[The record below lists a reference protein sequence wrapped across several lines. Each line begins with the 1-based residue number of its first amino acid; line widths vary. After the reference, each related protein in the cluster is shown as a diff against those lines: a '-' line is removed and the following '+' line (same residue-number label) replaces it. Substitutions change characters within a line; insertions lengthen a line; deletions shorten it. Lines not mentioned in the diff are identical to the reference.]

1 MNCTWKIINNF
12 TDPNIYLTYYF
23 NPLSFRVGSKDV
35 IRIGMENGASN
46 QSYTYLNNVGV
57 SQPVS
62 INGSKFYID
71 FDTGDPPSNGSGQIL
86 NAGWDLYVTAN
97 YKSCD
102 CAGPSTLYFYDPSNV
117 YTLYSSVNLN
127 DGGHF
132 YCVPMQC
139 SWTIINY
146 LDNYSVNINGSISL
160 RENSGDYI
168 EGRSYY
174 NYVLFRIESS
184 YNNQILQIP
193 SIMAQV
199 TIIYQQ
205 HHLMKMQQFHHA
217 VVMLHTI
224 YT

>member
-1 MNCTWKIINNF
+1 
-12 TDPNIYLTYYF
+12 
-23 NPLSFRVGSKDV
+23 
-35 IRIGMENGASN
+35 MENGASN
-46 QSYTYLNNVGV
+46 QSFTYLNNVGI
-57 SQPVS
+57 SQPIS
-62 INGSKFYID
+62 INGSQFYVD
-71 FDTGDPPSNGSGQIL
+71 FDTGDPTNNGSGQIL

-102 CAGPSTLYFYDPSNV
+102 CAAPSTLYFYDPSNV
-117 YTLYSSVNLN
+117 YTLFSSVNLN

-146 LDNYSVNINGSISL
+146 LDNYYVNINGSISL

-199 TIIYQQ
+199 FSIFFNTGENSSMEPGIFPSWSLTLSLTPNGNN
-205 HHLMKMQQFHHA
+205 HLSTTPSDENATVPCKLF
-217 VVMLHTI
+217 
-224 YT
+224 YTKYEG